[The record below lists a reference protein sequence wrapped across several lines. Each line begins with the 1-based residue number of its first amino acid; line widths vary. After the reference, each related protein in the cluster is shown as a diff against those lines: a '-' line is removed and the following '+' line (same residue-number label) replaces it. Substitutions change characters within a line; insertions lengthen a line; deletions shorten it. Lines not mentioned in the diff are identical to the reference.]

1 MSCDGGDILVGT
13 ATVGCCGVARG
24 GLNTTMK
31 LLLVVA
37 LIWREGL
44 CGAPSVQIGKICICE
59 ITPTIP
65 IFTPP
70 VHRPVLITL
79 TVPRFSPTAPRIF
92 LPLMRASLISA
103 LITRG
108 LRTVWRLLLL
118 LLQCSNN
125 VNIFIFVCA

>member
-1 MSCDGGDILVGT
+1 
-13 ATVGCCGVARG
+13 
-24 GLNTTMK
+24 MK
-31 LLLVVA
+31 LLLVVT

-65 IFTPP
+65 IITPP

-79 TVPRFSPTAPRIF
+79 TVPRFSPITPRIF

-108 LRTVWRLLLL
+108 LRTVWRRLLLL
-118 LLQCSNN
+118 LLQLQCSNN
-125 VNIFIFVCA
+125 VNIFVFVCLNARASHVWHVRARVLLTRVCI